1 LRSSLYASCP
11 LLDRSDT
18 RVGIGG
24 ICGMVIAV
32 SIALWVV
39 PRALLLPACT
49 VWDEAVEVV
58 LLLTEGSY

>member
-18 RVGIGG
+18 CVGIRGV
-24 ICGMVIAV
+24 CGAVIAV
-32 SIALWVV
+32 SIASWVV
-39 PRALLLPACT
+39 LQALLLPACT

-58 LLLTEGSY
+58 LLLTEGLY